1 MINCISIVL
10 DKINNI
16 ERIDMPVC
24 QAIEFMHAE
33 V

>member
-1 MINCISIVL
+1 MTNYISIVL

-16 ERIDMPVC
+16 ERIDMPAC
-24 QAIEFMHAE
+24 QAIKFIHAE

>member
-1 MINCISIVL
+1 MTNYISIVL

-24 QAIEFMHAE
+24 QAIKFMHAE

>member
-1 MINCISIVL
+1 MTNYIGIVL

-24 QAIEFMHAE
+24 QAIKFMHAE

>member
-1 MINCISIVL
+1 MTKIQQVL

-16 ERIDMPVC
+16 ERIDLPVC
-24 QAIEFMHAE
+24 QAIKFIHAE

>member
-10 DKINNI
+10 DKINNT

-24 QAIEFMHAE
+24 QAIKFIYTE

>member
-24 QAIEFMHAE
+24 QAKKFMHTE

>member
-1 MINCISIVL
+1 MTKIQQVL

-16 ERIDMPVC
+16 ERIDLPVC
-24 QAIEFMHAE
+24 QAIKFMHAE